1 VKLASRLLR
10 EPLVHFLA
18 AGALIYIAWG
28 LWGSREDDAHR
39 IVVDRA
45 ALLQYLQYQAKAF
58 EPGTFG
64 REFDAMDDSARQ
76 QLIDSFVREE
86 ALYREA
92 KALGLD
98 RGDYVMRLRLVQKM
112 EFLLQPSADAVPGEA
127 ELQQYLDQ
135 HAQMYAVAPSWTF
148 THVFVDPEQR
158 GASRAQ
164 ADAVQLL
171 AKLNRAHAGFN
182 DSPRYTDRFAFLQN
196 YVERTPDYIASQFGT
211 AFVQSLQQLP
221 VDAHAWQGPI
231 RSDQGWHLVLL
242 TARTPGRVPTVAEVR
257 ERLVDDVKRD
267 RVARGQQQAID
278 ALVAQY
284 RVDLRDVTRH
294 GGKAAR

>member
-10 EPLVHFLA
+10 EPLLHFLA
-18 AGALIYIAWG
+18 AGALIYVAWG
-28 LWGSREDDAHR
+28 LWGRHDDDAHR

-64 REFDAMDDSARQ
+64 REFDAMDEAARR
-76 QLIDSFVREE
+76 QLIDGFVREE

-112 EFLLQPSADAVPGEA
+112 EFLLQPAADAEPGEA
-127 ELQQYLDQ
+127 ELQQYLDA
-135 HAQMYAVAPSWTF
+135 HAAQYVVAPSWTF
-148 THVFVDPEQR
+148 THVFVDPQQR
-158 GASRAQ
+158 GEGRAQ
-164 ADAVQLL
+164 ADATRLL
-171 AKLNRAHAGFN
+171 AKLNHAHAGFN
-182 DSPRYTDRFAFLQN
+182 DSPRYTDRFAYLQN
-196 YVERTPDYIASQFGT
+196 YVERTPDYIASQFGA

-221 VDAHAWQGPI
+221 VDAQAWQGPV

-242 TARTPGRVPTVAEVR
+242 TARTPGRAPTVAEVR

-267 RVARGQQQAID
+267 RAARGQQQAID

-284 RVDLRDVTRH
+284 RVDLRDVVRH
-294 GGKAAR
+294 GDRPR